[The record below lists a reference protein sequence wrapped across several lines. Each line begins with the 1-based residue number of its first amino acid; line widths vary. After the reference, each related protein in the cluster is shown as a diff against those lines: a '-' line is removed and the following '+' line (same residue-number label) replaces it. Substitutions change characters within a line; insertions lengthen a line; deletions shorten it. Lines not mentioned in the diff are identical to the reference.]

1 MNTTTRRAVIAG
13 AAALPL
19 LPATALAGPVERDPV
34 IEAYR
39 EWIAAYGANDAFLA
53 TGRDGSHPEGKVL
66 LDRVWAARFTLSD
79 AVATT
84 PAGLALQ
91 IRFAFVVFGDSGY
104 DGDIENLDDF
114 TFDNIA
120 ENQEGRLLR
129 SMLTAA
135 ENMAGEGAS

>member
-53 TGRDGSHPEGKVL
+53 TGRDDMHPEGKVL

-91 IRFAFVVFGDSGY
+91 IRFAFVTFGDVGN
-104 DGDIENLDDF
+104 DGDIENPGDF

-129 SMLTAA
+129 AMLTAA
-135 ENMAGEGAS
+135 ENMAGEGV

>member
-1 MNTTTRRAVIAG
+1 MTNQTTRRTILAG

-19 LPATALAGPVERDPV
+19 LPATALAVPVERDPV

-39 EWIAAYGANDAFLA
+39 VWIAAYGANDAFLA
-53 TGRDGSHPEGKVL
+53 TGRDDMHPEGKVL
-66 LDRVWAARFTLSD
+66 FDRVWAARSALSD

-104 DGDIENLDDF
+104 DGDIENLDDL
-114 TFDNIA
+114 TFENIA

-135 ENMAGEGAS
+135 ENMAGEGV